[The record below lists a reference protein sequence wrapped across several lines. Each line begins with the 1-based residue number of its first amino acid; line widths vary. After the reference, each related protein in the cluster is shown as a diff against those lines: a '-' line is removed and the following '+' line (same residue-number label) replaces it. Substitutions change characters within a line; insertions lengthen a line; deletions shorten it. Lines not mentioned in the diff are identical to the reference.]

1 MRDSYLLHGRRVL
14 ITGGG
19 TGLGFSIARSFIE
32 QGAKAV
38 ISGRRKDVLEKAC
51 RELGE
56 NSSYFQNDLS
66 RLDDIPAFVENIE
79 SNAGPVDILVNNA
92 GIHLKK
98 DLLEVSDL
106 EYEAIILI
114 NQQAVFA
121 LTREVAKHMKRRQSG
136 VIIMISSMSS
146 QYGIPKVIAY
156 TASKAAIEGMTRA
169 MAVELSP
176 FGIRVNCIAPGFIKT
191 EMLAKALDG
200 DTNRKA
206 RILERTP
213 LHRLG
218 EPSDIANA
226 AVFLASAAASY
237 INGIILPIDGGNS
250 IGF

>member
-1 MRDSYLLHGRRVL
+1 MTTSYLLNDRRVL

-32 QGAKAV
+32 QGATAI
-38 ISGRRKDVLEKAC
+38 ISGRKKAVLEKAC
-51 RELGE
+51 QALGE
-56 NSSYFQNDLS
+56 NCIYFQNDLS
-66 RLDDIPAFVENIE
+66 KLQDIPAFVENIE

-98 DLLEVSDL
+98 DLLEVSDR
-106 EYEAIILI
+106 EYESIILI

-121 LTREVAKHMKRRQSG
+121 LSREVAKHMKSRQSG

-156 TASKAAIEGMTRA
+156 TASKAAVEGMTRA

-176 FGIRVNCIAPGFIKT
+176 FGIRVNCIAPGFIRT

-200 DTNRKA
+200 DAARKA

-213 LHRLG
+213 LHRMG
-218 EPSDIANA
+218 ESADIANA
-226 AVFLASAAASY
+226 VVFLSSAAASY
-237 INGIILPIDGGNS
+237 INGVILPVDGGNS

>member
-1 MRDSYLLHGRRVL
+1 MTESYMLKDRRVL

-19 TGLGFSIARSFIE
+19 TGLGLSIARSFIE

-56 NSSYFQNDLS
+56 NCTYFQNDLS
-66 RLDDIPAFVENIE
+66 RLEEIPAFVESIE
-79 SNAGPVDILVNNA
+79 TDAGPLDILVNNA

-98 DLLEVSDL
+98 DMLEVSDH
-106 EYEAIILI
+106 EYESIILI

-121 LTREVAKHMKRRQSG
+121 LTREVAKYMKKRQTG
-136 VIIMISSMSS
+136 TIIMISSMSS

-156 TASKAAIEGMTRA
+156 TASKAAVEGMTRA
-169 MAVELSP
+169 MAVELSL

-200 DTNRKA
+200 DTARKA
-206 RILERTP
+206 RVLDRTP

-218 EPSDIANA
+218 EPEDIANA

-237 INGIILPIDGGNS
+237 INGVILPVDGGNS